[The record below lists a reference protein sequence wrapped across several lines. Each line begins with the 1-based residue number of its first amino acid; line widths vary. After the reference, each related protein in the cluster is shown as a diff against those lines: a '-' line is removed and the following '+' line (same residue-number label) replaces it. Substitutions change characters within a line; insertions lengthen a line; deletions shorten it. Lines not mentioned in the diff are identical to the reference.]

1 MIIQEKV
8 EVKITNRNRNFY
20 KNLNYIIS
28 GEKLIVYVKDL
39 PKVSNV
45 YVDVKCDICSKE
57 SNVSFCNYQTCFF
70 KYNLYTC
77 KKCSIEHKTKI
88 TNLVKYGVDN
98 PLKSS
103 DILNKVKETNLV
115 KYGNCCPL
123 LSIDV
128 IKKTKE
134 TNFRRYGVEYGTQ
147 SDKAKQKRKETNI
160 LKYGVD
166 NIFKSDDFKNKLKQ
180 SKIKDGIIISDY
192 FLDEWKIY
200 RNEVRRVTRIFKE
213 DLFKN
218 WNGYDFY
225 DGEYIK
231 DYFKLHH
238 NNKKFPTIDHKI
250 SLFEGFIKKIS
261 PDQIGHIYNLVI
273 TKRSINS
280 KKSNSFYYEYL

>member
-20 KNLNYIIS
+20 KNLNYIIN
-28 GEKLIVYVKDL
+28 GEKLLIYVKDL

-57 SNVSFCNYQTCFF
+57 SNVTFCNYQTCFF

-134 TNFRRYGVEYGTQ
+134 TNFRKYGVEYGTQ

-280 KKSNSFYYEYL
+280 KKSNSFY